1 MCTVSFVP
9 IGPQQFILTSN
20 RDETKQRGLAS
31 APDYFLYN
39 GTSILCPRDPLANGT
54 WIAASENGR
63 LTCLLNGAFKKHKHQ
78 KAYRKSR
85 GIVVLD
91 SLTYPSAEDFVL
103 NYDFSG
109 IEPFTMV
116 CVSNLENLLL
126 QEIRW
131 DGDRYY
137 LKSLDEKQ
145 YHLWS
150 SVTLYNEEAMIAKEL
165 AFKIYFEQL
174 KETSATALT
183 AIHAKYLLY
192 EDWVQSPARVPEVA
206 TLSVTSVSCNRENL
220 AMSYFDLV
228 RKELPVKKIALKLP
242 ARSS

>member
-31 APDYFLYN
+31 LPDYLAYEGRN
-39 GTSILCPRDPLANGT
+39 IICPRDPLANGT

-63 LTCLLNGAFKKHKHQ
+63 VTCLLNGAFERHQ
-78 KAYRKSR
+78 RQDKYRKSR

-126 QEIRW
+126 HEIRW

-137 LKSLDEKQ
+137 FKSLDEKQ

-150 SVTLYNEEAMIAKEL
+150 SVTLYNEEAIIAKEM
-165 AFKIYFEQL
+165 AFKIHFEQL
-174 KETSATALT
+174 QVTSATALT

-192 EDWVQSPARVPEVA
+192 EDWVQPPSRVPEVA
-206 TLSVTSVSCNRENL
+206 TLSVTSVTCSRENL

-228 RKELPVKKIALKLP
+228 RKELPVKTIALKLP